1 MNTRKHINKIYS
13 NGRAIAFAVL
23 ALLLIAG
30 IIIDREN
37 ARADRQESTQ
47 STIPNPQSPAKHYP
61 DLDKVTIP
69 PLTPSQYAEYTGFS
83 LSFNKENLT
92 PNYVAW
98 ELLGTETAGE
108 AKRTNRFWQDKKV
121 RNCPDNNDYKNSGY
135 DRGHICPAADQKWS
149 QEAMHDCFV
158 FTNMTPQVHALN
170 AGAWNTLE
178 EKSRA
183 WARRDS
189 ALVIIA
195 GPVYTDDDQERIGQR
210 QVRVP
215 GMYFKVILAPYLQ
228 KPRAIGYLFPNM
240 SAPGSLDQYA
250 TSVDQIEEITGFDFF
265 SSLPDSI
272 ENIVEATYSTKEW
285 NRR

>member
-1 MNTRKHINKIYS
+1 MARKSLINQIPRNTRT
-13 NGRAIAFAVL
+13 IAFVLLAVI
-23 ALLLIAG
+23 LIAG
-30 IIIDREN
+30 FIIDRQN
-37 ARADRQESTQ
+37 ARAAQQEATQ
-47 STIPNPQSPAKHYP
+47 SPLPTAQSPAKHYP

-83 LSFNKENLT
+83 LSFNKDNLT

-98 ELLGTETAGE
+98 ELLGVETTGE
-108 AKRTNRFWQDKKV
+108 AKRTNRFWQDKKI

-158 FTNMTPQVHALN
+158 FANMTPQVHALN

-178 EKSRA
+178 EKSRT

-189 ALVIIA
+189 ALIIVA
-195 GPVYTDDDQERIGQR
+195 GPIYTDADQQRIGPR

-215 GMYFKVILAPYLQ
+215 GAYFKVILAPYLPE
-228 KPRAIGYLFPNM
+228 PRAIGYLFPNM
-240 SAPGSLDQYA
+240 SAPGNLNQYA
-250 TSVDQIEEITGFDFF
+250 TTVDQIEELTGFDFF
-265 SSLPDSI
+265 SSLPDDI
-272 ENIVEATYSTKEW
+272 ENSVEATYSTKEW